1 MSAIFLK
8 QPNGKYCR
16 YSSIVDFVTDYNMTI
31 ENVKDY
37 LLMQAKAEIEE
48 RLKTISED
56 KEKRGW
62 FSSFEQMT
70 KAMELGVENGNAT
83 KAEYE
88 HIIESMRN
96 RK

>member
-1 MSAIFLK
+1 MGAIFMK

-16 YSSIVDFVTDYNMTI
+16 YSSIVDFVTHYNMTI
-31 ENVKDY
+31 EEVENY
-37 LLMQAKAEIEE
+37 LLMQAKAEIEK